1 MNPLSPVQFFFLVV
15 FWCSCASKYFTF
27 FKRSKSSRE
36 EYCGQTDSWLY
47 ILFTFVYIFSQLNL
61 FYSNE
66 RFIRILVKF
75 WSLHQIP
82 TFCTALFLNVLQLNR
97 FSNVFFLVLFLV
109 IFVAM
114 IWWSTDIKSY
124 VIVQC
129 FTTVFILEKVS
140 LLQWDLGKVLII

>member
-1 MNPLSPVQFFFLVV
+1 MWIPCHLYSFFFLVV

-97 FSNVFFLVLFLV
+97 FSNVFFWCYF
-109 IFVAM
+109 
-114 IWWSTDIKSY
+114 WK
-124 VIVQC
+124 
-129 FTTVFILEKVS
+129 S
-140 LLQWDLGKVLII
+140 LLLWFDDPQILNLMLLYSVLQPSLF